1 MGRLLLPG
9 GTIFRAMRRLVSLR
23 DRLERFYL
31 CGIVGRI
38 GEGSMIYEG
47 VTILPNPEN
56 VFIGRHSHIYHET
69 FLTVGVGGRI
79 ELGDYTHLGIRV
91 HLNATLGTIKIGN
104 HVAIAPMTQ
113 IYSFSNHYE
122 PHKYIE
128 ECEVVADVIIE
139 DNVLVGSAVSILPG
153 VTVGEGAVIGAG
165 AVVTKDVA
173 PYTVVAG
180 VPARVIGL
188 RTRDLPSLST
198 GHT

>member
-1 MGRLLLPG
+1 MILKV
-9 GTIFRAMRRLVSLR
+9 TKTFVSLIN
-23 DRLERFYL
+23 RFQRFHL
-31 CGIVGRI
+31 RRIVGRM

-47 VTILPNPEN
+47 VKILPNPEN

-69 FLTVGVGGRI
+69 FLTAGKSGRI
-79 ELGDYTHLGIRV
+79 ELGDHTHLGIRV
-91 HLNATLGTIKIGN
+91 HLNATAGTIKIGN

-122 PHKYIE
+122 PNKYIE

-153 VTVGEGAVIGAG
+153 VLVGEGAVIGAG
-165 AVVTKDVA
+165 AVVTKDVP

-188 RTRDLPSLST
+188 RTRDLPFESSE
-198 GHT
+198 HTK